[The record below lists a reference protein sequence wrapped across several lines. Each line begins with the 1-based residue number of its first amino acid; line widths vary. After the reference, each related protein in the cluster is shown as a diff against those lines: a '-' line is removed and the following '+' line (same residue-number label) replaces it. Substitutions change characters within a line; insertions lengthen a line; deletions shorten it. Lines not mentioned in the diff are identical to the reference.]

1 MQLLRSL
8 ILLLVG
14 AGALWYYLWSRP
26 PGPGPVVDPRLESA
40 LSAWQSDMKE
50 ADLEIGWR
58 FGRLERIFIDQSK
71 IRAGHSDPGNRT
83 VSVSNEVLKLG
94 QWTTRAILYH
104 ELGHFIFGLNH
115 TDEIGIMYK
124 ETLPEE
130 VYRDRWPELYQ
141 DYLTQC
147 KRHAGELK
155 FR

>member
-8 ILLLVG
+8 TLFLIC

-26 PGPGPVVDPRLESA
+26 PGPGPVVDHRLESA
-40 LSAWQSDMKE
+40 LSDWQADMEE
-50 ADLEIGWR
+50 ADLDVEWR
-58 FGRLERIFIDQSK
+58 MGRLEGIIVYESTFK
-71 IRAGHSDPGNRT
+71 AGHSDPGSRI
-83 VSVSNEVLKLG
+83 VYVSNRALKLG
-94 QWTTRAILYH
+94 PWTAKATLYH

-115 TDEIGIMYK
+115 TDEISIMYK

-130 VYRDRWPELYQ
+130 FYRDHWPELYQ